1 MASEENKN
9 FMQIF
14 KMRITFNYNK
24 NLNLKRTK
32 KKIHILYSL
41 FPENE
46 N

>member
-32 KKIHILYSL
+32 KIHILYSL